1 MMWLL
6 LFIVILGYLIAM
18 RKEIIMYFKM
28 LWERIKNEIRIYRN

>member
-1 MMWLL
+1 MWLL

-18 RKEIIMYFKM
+18 RKEMIMYFKM